1 MEFRERLNLIRK
13 GLDLE
18 HKTCTLKYV
27 KYSKYNSHR
36 NIRTKFSLGFHLLDR
51 VCTSTNLRKN
61 QRSNDHVD
69 SL

>member
-1 MEFRERLNLIRK
+1 MERRERLNLICK

-18 HKTCTLKYV
+18 YKNCTLKYE
-27 KYSKYNSHR
+27 KYSTYNGHR
-36 NIRTKFSLGFHLLDR
+36 NIRTKFLLRFYLLDR
-51 VCTSTNLRKN
+51 VCTSANLRKN